1 MLFRLLLWQLLLNR
15 HWRFLLVLLLLDLRI
30 LFQNWRFK
38 ILRLPS
44 VELWRLDKHLI
55 LLFSFLHNIDV
66 VGIFWNLLLLGSLSG
81 VARLQCPRHRK
92 QIARVLIVRTCVVFH
107 EL

>member
-15 HWRFLLVLLLLDLRI
+15 HWHFLLVLWLLNLRI
-30 LFQNWRFK
+30 LFQNWR
-38 ILRLPS
+38 LPS
-44 VELWRLDKHLI
+44 FKLGRLDKHLI

-66 VGIFWNLLLLGSLSG
+66 IGIFWNLLLLGSLSG
-81 VARLQCPRHRK
+81 VASLQRPRHRK
-92 QIARVLIVRTCVVFH
+92 KIARVLIVMTCVVIH